1 MKTCTK
7 CKIEKDEAEF
17 SKKTRSND
25 GLDYRCKSC
34 FREYQRTDAI
44 KAYHE
49 AYRQSDVQKAYR
61 KAYQQSD
68 AQKEYQKAYRLRKK
82 AAASSGTTGQSTGN

>member
-1 MKTCTK
+1 V
-7 CKIEKDEAEF
+7 
-17 SKKTRSND
+17 
-25 GLDYRCKSC
+25 
-34 FREYQRTDAI
+34 REYQKTDKR

-68 AQKEYQKAYRLRKK
+68 AQKEYQKAYKLRKK
-82 AAASSGTTGQSTGN
+82 AEAAATGNAVQSSDR